1 MAIIDIDGYR
11 AYLEKKERSPNT
23 IDTYVVSVKLFFS
36 LFNEAD
42 EASVIQY
49 KEYLKKSFK
58 PKTVNIRIIGIKN
71 YCEYIGSP
79 IAVRGIKTQR
89 PLSVENVITRDEIE
103 TLLSGLKAD
112 KNERGY
118 WIIMFLSKTGARVSE
133 FTRLKKN
140 ALAVGYEDMFTK
152 GKVRRIYY
160 PAKLIEDSR
169 QYFEKVQG
177 EYLFPSI
184 ANNHKTSAPI
194 TSRGVSA
201 LLKSWGKRYGIRAE
215 AMHAHGFRHFFA
227 KEFLRNGGDLTLLSD
242 LLGHESVE
250 TTSVYTRHTGGEMAD
265 ELSRIIMA
273 ETPSAAEIPAA
284 GAFPQYLD
292 IIALQQETIR
302 AQREAIELAKIA
314 LQNNFK
320 GENNGY

>member
-1 MAIIDIDGYR
+1 MAVIDIDGYR
-11 AYLEKKERSPNT
+11 AYLEKKERSSNT
-23 IDTYVVSVKLFFS
+23 IDTYTVSVRQFFS

-42 EASVIQY
+42 ETAVIQY

-58 PKTVNIRIIGIKN
+58 PKTVNIRLIGIKN
-71 YCEYIGSP
+71 YCEYIGKP
-79 IAVRGIKTQR
+79 VAVKGMKTQR
-89 PLSVENVITRDEIE
+89 PLSVENVITREEFE

-118 WIIMFLSKTGARVSE
+118 WITMFLAKTGVRVSE
-133 FTRLKKN
+133 FTRLTKI
-140 ALAVGYEDMFTK
+140 ALARGYEDMFTK

-169 QYFEKVQG
+169 QYFESIHG

-194 TSRGVSA
+194 TSRGVSQ
-201 LLKSWGKRYGIRAE
+201 LLKSWGKRYGIRKE
-215 AMHAHGFRHFFA
+215 VMHAHGFRHFFA

-250 TTSVYTRHTGGEMAD
+250 TTSIYTRHTGGEMAD
-265 ELSRIIMA
+265 ELSRVIMA
-273 ETPSAAEIPAA
+273 ETPRPANIPA
-284 GAFPQYLD
+284 PDDPPRYLN

-302 AQREAIELAKIA
+302 AQREAIELAKTVVQ
-314 LQNNFK
+314 QNLVLRR
-320 GENNGY
+320 EE